1 MRVVSIVGARP
12 QFVKVAPISWI
23 TKDVFEHLILHTGQH
38 YDHALSDAFFADLDI
53 PKPVETFNVGSG
65 SHAEQ
70 TARIL
75 VKTEAALIRL
85 KPDIVLIYGDTNST
99 LAGSLAASKLGIK
112 TGHIEA
118 GLRSFNRSMPE
129 EINRVISDH
138 LSDILFAP
146 TNTAVDN
153 LKKEGL
159 GNKTHLVGDIF
170 IESFNYIVS
179 KIKKSEDLV
188 RKPYLFTTI
197 HRAENT
203 DNEERL
209 EKIISK
215 LASSKMPIHLYAH
228 PRLIKQA
235 KLFKVNLNQG
245 SIIVHKPATYLETIQ
260 AVLEATGVVTDSGG
274 LQKEAYLSKT
284 PCLTIREETEWL
296 ETLNEGCNQLD
307 PNLDL
312 ISTSWWE
319 SKGDYNPFKI
329 FGDGSTSKKILDFI
343 LSID

>member
-1 MRVVSIVGARP
+1 
-12 QFVKVAPISWI
+12 
-23 TKDVFEHLILHTGQH
+23 
-38 YDHALSDAFFADLDI
+38 
-53 PKPVETFNVGSG
+53 
-65 SHAEQ
+65 
-70 TARIL
+70 
-75 VKTEAALIRL
+75 
-85 KPDIVLIYGDTNST
+85 VLIYGDTNST
-99 LAGSLAASKLGIK
+99 LAGVLAASKLGIK

-129 EINRVISDH
+129 EINRVVSDH

-146 TNTAVDN
+146 TNTAVEN

-159 GNKTHLVGDIF
+159 ENKTLLVGDIF
-170 IESFNYIVS
+170 IESFNYMVN
-179 KIKKSEDLV
+179 KIKKTDNLV

-203 DNEERL
+203 DKKERL
-209 EKIISK
+209 EKIVIK
-215 LASSKMPIHLYAH
+215 LASSKIPIHLYAH

-235 KLFKVNLNQG
+235 RLFSINLNQG
-245 SIIVHKPATYLETIQ
+245 SIVVHEPATYLETIK

-296 ETLNEGCNQLD
+296 ETLQGGWNKLD

-312 ISTSWWE
+312 ISSNWWE
-319 SKGDYNPFKI
+319 ITGDYDSYKI
-329 FGDGSTSKKILDFI
+329 FGDGKTSKKILDSI
-343 LSID
+343 LST

>member
-23 TKDVFEHLILHTGQH
+23 TKDVCEHLILHTGQH

-70 TARIL
+70 TAGIL
-75 VKTEAALIRL
+75 VKSEAALIRL
-85 KPDIVLIYGDTNST
+85 KPDVVLIYGDTNST
-99 LAGSLAASKLGIK
+99 LAGVLAASKLGIK

-129 EINRVISDH
+129 EINRVVSDH

-146 TNTAVDN
+146 TNTAVEN

-159 GNKTHLVGDIF
+159 GNKTLLVGDIF
-170 IESFNYIVS
+170 IESFNYIVN
-179 KIKKSEDLV
+179 KIRKSEDLV

-203 DNEERL
+203 DKVERL

-215 LASSKMPIHLYAH
+215 LAISKMPIHLYAH

-235 KLFKVNLNQG
+235 KLFNIKLNQG
-245 SIIVHKPATYLETIQ
+245 SIIVYEPATYLE
-260 AVLEATGVVTDSGG
+260 TDSGG

-296 ETLNEGCNQLD
+296 ETLNGGWNKLD
-307 PNLDL
+307 PNLEL
-312 ISTSWWE
+312 ITSNWWE
-319 SKGDYNPFKI
+319 LTGEYDPYKI
-329 FGDGSTSKKILDFI
+329 FGDGSTSKKILNSI
-343 LSID
+343 LTI

>member
-23 TKDVFEHLILHTGQH
+23 TKDLCEHLILHTGQH

-70 TARIL
+70 TAGIL

-118 GLRSFNRSMPE
+118 GLRSFIRSMPE
-129 EINRVISDH
+129 EINRVVSDH

-146 TNTAVDN
+146 TNTAVNN

-159 GNKTHLVGDIF
+159 GDKTLLVGDIF
-170 IESFNYIVS
+170 IESFNYMVN
-179 KIKKSEDLV
+179 KIKKTDYLV

-203 DNEERL
+203 DTKERL

-215 LASSKMPIHLYAH
+215 LASSKIPIHIYAH

-235 KLFKVNLNQG
+235 KLFNVNLNQG
-245 SIIVHKPATYLETIQ
+245 SIIVHEPVTYLETIKS
-260 AVLEATGVVTDSGG
+260 VLEATGVVTDSGG

-296 ETLNEGCNQLD
+296 ETLNGDWNKLD

-319 SKGDYNPFKI
+319 SKGDHDPFKI
-329 FGDGSTSKKILDFI
+329 FGDGSTSKKILNSI
-343 LSID
+343 LSI

>member
-1 MRVVSIVGARP
+1 ME
-12 QFVKVAPISWI
+12 I
-23 TKDVFEHLILHTGQH
+23 TINKLRIGIGHPLTLIAGPCQIE
-38 YDHALSDAFFADLDI
+38 SLD
-53 PKPVETFNVGSG
+53 
-65 SHAEQ
+65 HAEQ
-70 TARIL
+70 TAGIL
-75 VKTEAALIRL
+75 VKTETALNRL
-85 KPDIVLIYGDTNST
+85 KPDLVLIYGDTNST
-99 LAGSLAASKLGIK
+99 LAGVLAASKLGIK

-129 EINRVISDH
+129 EINRVVSDH

-146 TNTAVDN
+146 TNTAVEN

-159 GNKTHLVGDIF
+159 ENKTLLVGDIF
-170 IESFNYIVS
+170 IESFNYMTN
-179 KIKKSEDLV
+179 KIKKTDNLV

-203 DNEERL
+203 DNKERL
-209 EKIISK
+209 EKIVIK
-215 LASSKMPIHLYAH
+215 LASSKIPIHLYAH

-235 KLFKVNLNQG
+235 KLFSINLNQG
-245 SIIVHKPATYLETIQ
+245 SIVVYEPATYLETIK

-296 ETLNEGCNQLD
+296 ETLQGGWNKLD

-312 ISTSWWE
+312 ISSNWWE
-319 SKGDYNPFKI
+319 ITGDYDSYKI
-329 FGDGSTSKKILDFI
+329 FGDGKTSKKILDSI
-343 LSID
+343 LST

>member
-23 TKDVFEHLILHTGQH
+23 TKDVCEHLILHTGQH
-38 YDHALSDAFFADLDI
+38 YDHALSDAFFSDLDI

-70 TARIL
+70 TAGIL
-75 VKTEAALIRL
+75 VKTETALNRL
-85 KPDIVLIYGDTNST
+85 KPDLVLIYGDTNST
-99 LAGSLAASKLGIK
+99 LAGVLAASKLGIK

-129 EINRVISDH
+129 EINRVVSDH
-138 LSDILFAP
+138 ISDILFAP
-146 TNTAVDN
+146 TNTAVEN

-159 GNKTHLVGDIF
+159 ENKTLLVGDIF
-170 IESFNYIVS
+170 IESFNYMVN
-179 KIKKSEDLV
+179 KIKKTDNLV
-188 RKPYLFTTI
+188 RKSYLFTTI

-203 DNEERL
+203 DNKERL
-209 EKIISK
+209 EKIVIK
-215 LASSKMPIHLYAH
+215 LASSKIPIHLYAH

-235 KLFKVNLNQG
+235 KLFSINLNQG
-245 SIIVHKPATYLETIQ
+245 SIVVYEPATYLETIK

-296 ETLNEGCNQLD
+296 ETLQGGWNKLD

-312 ISTSWWE
+312 ISSNWWE
-319 SKGDYNPFKI
+319 ITGDYDSYKI
-329 FGDGSTSKKILDFI
+329 FGDGKTSKKILDSI
-343 LSID
+343 LST